1 VGTDAPMTTTIEIQ
15 GVTVPKLGFGTWQI
29 TGRDCYEAVRHALE
43 IGYRHID
50 TARAY
55 GNEREVG
62 QAIADSS
69 PARDDVFLTTKI
81 WPDDHA
87 PDRLRAAA
95 EDSLRTL
102 GVEAVD
108 LVLLHW
114 PSKEHPLEAT
124 VEALSKL
131 REDGLSRLIG
141 VSNFPPS
148 LLRDALRA
156 GPIANDQVEFHPY
169 LGQDALLEIA
179 DEHELFVTAYAP
191 LAHGKV
197 ADDPMLAEIG
207 QAHGKTPGQ
216 VALRYLL
223 DKDRVVAVPK
233 SNTPERRQENFE
245 VFDFELSAEE
255 TGSIDAL
262 PKDQRDFSPDFG
274 PDSWD

>member
-1 VGTDAPMTTTIEIQ
+1 MTTTTIEVQ
-15 GVTVPKLGFGTWQI
+15 GATVPKLGFGTWQI
-29 TGRDCYEAVRHALE
+29 TGRDCYDAVRHALE

-50 TARAY
+50 TARMY

-62 QAIADSS
+62 QAIADSGI
-69 PARDDVFLTTKI
+69 ARDDIFLTTKI

-87 PDRLRAAA
+87 PDRLRAAG

-102 GVEAVD
+102 AVDDVD

-124 VEALSKL
+124 IEALTKL
-131 REDGLSRLIG
+131 REDGLTKLIG

-148 LLRDALRA
+148 LLRRALQL

-169 LGQDALLEIA
+169 LGQDALLDIA
-179 DEHELFVTAYAP
+179 AEHELFVTAYAP

-197 ADDPMLAEIG
+197 ADDPVLREIG
-207 QAHGKTPGQ
+207 EAHGKTPGQ

-223 DKDRVVAVPK
+223 DKERVVAVPK
-233 SNTPERRQENFE
+233 SATADRRQENFE
-245 VFDFELSAEE
+245 VFDFELRPDE
-255 TGSIDAL
+255 TARIDAL
-262 PKDQRDFSPDFG
+262 PKDQRDFDG
-274 PDSWD
+274 DLAPDSWD